1 MKKSV
6 YIVILFIIAFS
17 LISGGCQNSTPETA
31 SSATA
36 PVTTEPVL
44 PTETLVPPT
53 ATVTPQPM
61 AATVNNEGIL
71 LEDFNGE
78 YQRYIDASNLSDTA
92 PDDKVAKATVLESM
106 IDNVFLAQ
114 AAREN
119 GFELDDTLL
128 SQRYD
133 EVVKSAGG
141 EELFSEWQR
150 TNHYS
155 NESFLRLFKIDIEA
169 AWMRDRIIGEV
180 PTRVEQIRARQIM
193 VQSKSLADEIYQR
206 LEAGADFATIAWSYD
221 PLTGGE
227 LSWFPRN
234 YLVLKNVEDAVFNLQ
249 PGQYTPVIE
258 TPYGYQIVLV
268 MERELDRPL
277 TQDALLT
284 HQKIALSNWIQDQKA
299 KSDLKI
305 EIN

>member
-1 MKKSV
+1 MKKSI
-6 YIVILFIIAFS
+6 YIIILFIIAFS

-31 SSATA
+31 SSGTV

-44 PTETLVPPT
+44 PTETLIPPT
-53 ATVTPQPM
+53 ATVTPQPV
-61 AATVNNEGIL
+61 AAMVNNEGIL
-71 LEDFNGE
+71 LEDFNSE
-78 YQRYIDASNLSDTA
+78 YERYVDASTLSDT
-92 PDDKVAKATVLESM
+92 PSDEEVAKATVLESM
-106 IDNVFLAQ
+106 VDNVYLAQ

-119 GFELDDTLL
+119 GFQLDETLL
-128 SQRYD
+128 NQRYG
-133 EVVKSAGG
+133 ELVKSAGG

-180 PTRVEQIRARQIM
+180 PTRVEQIRARQIL

-284 HQKIALSNWIQDQKA
+284 HQRITLSDWIKEQKA

>member
-1 MKKSV
+1 MKQP
-6 YIVILFIIAFS
+6 
-17 LISGGCQNSTPETA
+17 GC
-31 SSATA
+31 
-36 PVTTEPVL
+36 
-44 PTETLVPPT
+44 
-53 ATVTPQPM
+53 
-61 AATVNNEGIL
+61 GI
-71 LEDFNGE
+71 E
-78 YQRYIDASNLSDTA
+78 
-92 PDDKVAKATVLESM
+92 
-106 IDNVFLAQ
+106 
-114 AAREN
+114 
-119 GFELDDTLL
+119 
-128 SQRYD
+128 
-133 EVVKSAGG
+133 
-141 EELFSEWQR
+141 
-150 TNHYS
+150 
-155 NESFLRLFKIDIEA
+155 
-169 AWMRDRIIGEV
+169 IIGEV
-180 PTRVEQIRARQIM
+180 PTRVEQIRARQIL

-284 HQKIALSNWIQDQKA
+284 HQRITLSDWIKEQKA